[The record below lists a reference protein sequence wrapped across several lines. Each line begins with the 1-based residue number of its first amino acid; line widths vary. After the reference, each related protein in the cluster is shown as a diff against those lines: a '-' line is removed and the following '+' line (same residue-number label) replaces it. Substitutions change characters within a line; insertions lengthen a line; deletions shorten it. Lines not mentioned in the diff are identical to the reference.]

1 LHSEVLTVPHPD
13 LHNRDF
19 LLKLLCQFFPEWSH
33 PVLKKN
39 ACELLD
45 DLTTRMPTSFK
56 NENLRRVLGLWAS
69 HEKVKTIYVTGSS
82 GKGSVA
88 AMVAALFNN
97 NVGLFLS
104 PFVCTSRRW
113 L

>member
-1 LHSEVLTVPHPD
+1 MWRKSLVEQEKFAGASHNRLDILTYDNLFAQRSLTVPHPD

-56 NENLRRVLGLWAS
+56 NENLRRV
-69 HEKVKTIYVTGSS
+69 
-82 GKGSVA
+82 
-88 AMVAALFNN
+88 
-97 NVGLFLS
+97 
-104 PFVCTSRRW
+104 
-113 L
+113 